1 MEPTTTETTI
11 TTSSRQHTKKPK
23 QMQAEG
29 GMSLRMRIRKSDLT
43 RLEEIKGFYIE
54 KIMMN
59 PSNSV
64 LIRRL
69 IAGHLRFISS
79 LSETPEAL
87 QDERRKLM
95 AAVLDD

>member
-11 TTSSRQHTKKPK
+11 TTNSRQRTMKPK

-29 GMSLRMRIRKSDLT
+29 GEALRMRIRKSDLK
-43 RLEEIKGFYIE
+43 RLEEIKAFYWE
-54 KIMMN
+54 KFSLY

-69 IAGHLRFISS
+69 IEGHFRFISS